1 MVKCAVIWFKI
12 LVIFPFTLILTLVAT
27 VVTCSQ
33 VPNNSKSQG
42 RDLPELSDLGT
53 GQAHNYFMGG
63 FIILLP
69 QLLIMFSGRI
79 HFLILSQTI
88 VRPIIIFLIHAIIIV
103 CSIFLLIMAIVNE
116 DNNRS
121 LHLLGAIGTFSC
133 IAIYCLLH
141 TILIVYLFIRRSKA
155 PEHSNVLFSI
165 WFLIFSIISLV
176 SSIILAITNFSISQY
191 IAVGSPFLYFL
202 AFVPQFWIKAKQI
215 EQDTK
220 RICVVNDSNT
230 IGT

>member
-1 MVKCAVIWFKI
+1 MAKCAVIWFRI

-33 VPNNSKSQG
+33 VPNNFNSSRGQ
-42 RDLPELSDLGT
+42 LPELSDLGT

-69 QLLIMFSGRI
+69 QFLIMCIGRI

-88 VRPIIIFLIHAIIIV
+88 VRPVIIFLIHSIIIA
-103 CSIFLLIMAIVNE
+103 CSIFLLIMAIVSLDDRRN
-116 DNNRS
+116 

-141 TILIVYLFIRRSKA
+141 TILIFYLFIHRSKA
-155 PEHSNVLFSI
+155 PEHSNVIFPI
-165 WFLIFSIISLV
+165 WFLIFTIISFI
-176 SSIILAITNFSISQY
+176 STIILAITNFSISQY
-191 IAVGSPFLYFL
+191 CAVGSPFLYFL

-215 EQDTK
+215 EQVTK
-220 RICVVNDSNT
+220 HICVENDSNT
-230 IGT
+230 IKS

>member
-1 MVKCAVIWFKI
+1 MTNCAVIWFQI
-12 LVIFPFTLILTLVAT
+12 LVIFPFTSILTLVAT

-33 VPNNSKSQG
+33 VPNNFNSSGGQ
-42 RDLPELSDLGT
+42 LPELSDLGT

-69 QLLIMFSGRI
+69 QFLIMFIGRI

-88 VRPIIIFLIHAIIIV
+88 VRPVIIFLTHAILIV
-103 CSIFLLIMAIVNE
+103 CGIFILIMAIVSE
-116 DNNRS
+116 DDR
-121 LHLLGAIGTFSC
+121 LTVHLVGAIGTFSC

-141 TILIVYLFIRRSKA
+141 TILIFYLFIHRSKA
-155 PEHSNVLFSI
+155 PEHSNIIFPI
-165 WFLIFSIISLV
+165 WFLVFTIISYV
-176 SSIILAITNFSISQY
+176 SSIVLVITNFSISQY

-220 RICVVNDSNT
+220 RIGIVNDSNT
-230 IGT
+230 IET